1 MNLKAD
7 HVLHHQTPTTNQLF
21 TSVSLAAVLRL
32 RISFQ
37 VAIQDRFILCEYKWV
52 IPGEQRG
59 RGIRH
64 RSGTSRKRLRTTVTF
79 SSVQSLFSEEANATS
94 IHGCSPQENHPTS
107 GGNFF
112 QPIFVVQPT
121 KNILGSDPASGR
133 QLMPLS
139 FRSPVL
145 VSHED
150 RECLVPSWSVVFPDC
165 SGNPLPQNRPKML
178 LAQGDHVVQALTPDV
193 PISRSQ

>member
-59 RGIRH
+59 YGEYNCADYSASRIKSSNMVPDFCDPDFCDYLLFFECGRPEHHRG
-64 RSGTSRKRLRTTVTF
+64 GCGADTPGLR
-79 SSVQSLFSEEANATS
+79 
-94 IHGCSPQENHPTS
+94 PTS
-107 GGNFF
+107 FGYNKPKSRDHTC
-112 QPIFVVQPT
+112 QCRI
-121 KNILGSDPASGR
+121 GSYAGLTDLRHWRLCSYGRVPQAASGWR
-133 QLMPLS
+133 RMQDMG
-139 FRSPVL
+139 
-145 VSHED
+145 
-150 RECLVPSWSVVFPDC
+150 VV
-165 SGNPLPQNRPKML
+165 
-178 LAQGDHVVQALTPDV
+178 
-193 PISRSQ
+193 

>member
-1 MNLKAD
+1 MR
-7 HVLHHQTPTTNQLF
+7 HLF
-21 TSVSLAAVLRL
+21 TVVLRKRIIRLQAAISSSQYSWCSPPRISLA
-32 RISFQ
+32 RIRQ
-37 VAIQDRFILCEYKWV
+37 A
-52 IPGEQRG
+52 
-59 RGIRH
+59 
-64 RSGTSRKRLRTTVTF
+64 
-79 SSVQSLFSEEANATS
+79 A
-94 IHGCSPQENHPTS
+94 
-107 GGNFF
+107 GN
-112 QPIFVVQPT
+112 
-121 KNILGSDPASGR
+121 S
-133 QLMPLS
+133 MPLS